1 MTTSA
6 IQPIPQPSSLRDYV
20 QQMLSTGIVS
30 GELAPGE
37 LLTVPTLATRFGVS
51 ATPVREAM
59 LGLVKRGFVEPV
71 RNKGFRV
78 TEVSEQGL
86 QDVVTVRQMLEPS
99 AMHTLASNFP
109 AEEMPRLKELADD
122 IVAGAS
128 SGDLATYLQAD
139 HAFHMALTRLLGNQ
153 ILAEMVA
160 DLRSRTRL
168 VGLASMINT
177 SRLAESAAEHHDLL
191 ELLEAGDSDGAQGL
205 MSRHIHHTLGWW
217 SGKGEDEPPR
227 TE

>member
-6 IQPIPQPSSLRDYV
+6 IQPVPQQSSLRDYV
-20 QQMLSTGIVS
+20 QQMLSTGIIS

-37 LLTVPTLATRFGVS
+37 LLTVPTLAGKFGVS

-78 TEVSEQGL
+78 THVSEEGL
-86 QDVVTVRQMLEPS
+86 ADIVTVRQMLEPP
-99 AMHTLASNFP
+99 AMYDLAGVFP
-109 AEEMPRLKELADD
+109 NDRLEEMRAIANE
-122 IVAGAS
+122 IVTGAEG
-128 SGDLATYLQAD
+128 GDLATYLQSD
-139 HAFHMALTRLLGNQ
+139 HSFHMTLTRMLGNHV
-153 ILAEMVA
+153 LAEVVA

-177 SRLAESAAEHHDLL
+177 DRLAESAAEHLDLL
-191 ELLEAGDSDGAQGL
+191 DLLAAGDQEGARDL

-217 SGKGEDEPPR
+217 SGKGEESADA
-227 TE
+227 